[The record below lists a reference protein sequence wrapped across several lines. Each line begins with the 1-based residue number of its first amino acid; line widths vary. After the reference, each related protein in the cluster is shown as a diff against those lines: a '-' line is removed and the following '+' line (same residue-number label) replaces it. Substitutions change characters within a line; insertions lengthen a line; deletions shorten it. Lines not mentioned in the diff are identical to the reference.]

1 MITAADLSERKRLL
15 LEGFLRGDGAL
26 RRRWGERVEPRQM
39 GEVPP
44 ISAEQQDVWLHASMA
59 PGLPLYNEAITIHR
73 NGSFDL
79 PAFEQSFNE
88 ILRRHE
94 IWRTSFEMAD
104 GRLRQIVHPELRVKL
119 ELVDLTDLPEAEREK
134 AALRI
139 AAVDAR
145 KPFDLRKA
153 PLLRAR
159 VLRLAQETHR
169 IYVTLHHIIF
179 DGVSI
184 YRVVMPELSALYA
197 AFAQGRRPNVP
208 PPTLQYGD
216 YALWRERWRL
226 SACRPN

>member
-15 LEGFLRGDGAL
+15 LERFLRGDGAL

-44 ISAEQQDVWLHASMA
+44 ISAEQQDIWLHASMA

-73 NGSFDL
+73 DGSFSL

-104 GRLRQIVHPELRVKL
+104 GRLRQIVHPDLRVTL
-119 ELVDLTDLPEAEREK
+119 ELIDLAHLAEPEREE

-139 AAVDAR
+139 ATGEAR
-145 KPFDLRKA
+145 TPFDLGKV
-153 PLLRAR
+153 PLLRAK
-159 VLRLAQETHR
+159 VLRLAE
-169 IYVTLHHIIF
+169 
-179 DGVSI
+179 
-184 YRVVMPELSALYA
+184 E
-197 AFAQGRRPNVP
+197 
-208 PPTLQYGD
+208 
-216 YALWRERWRL
+216 
-226 SACRPN
+226 